1 MRGCEGRLRSRLG
14 AKLLRIPP
22 PQAEHSIFRFIAKC
36 TRERR
41 RASRRSSQRQRLSAF
56 EPTPVRRRG
65 NRNR

>member
-41 RASRRSSQRQRLSAF
+41 RASRRFSQRPRLNVF
-56 EPTPVRRRG
+56 EPTPARRG
-65 NRNR
+65 RNRNR